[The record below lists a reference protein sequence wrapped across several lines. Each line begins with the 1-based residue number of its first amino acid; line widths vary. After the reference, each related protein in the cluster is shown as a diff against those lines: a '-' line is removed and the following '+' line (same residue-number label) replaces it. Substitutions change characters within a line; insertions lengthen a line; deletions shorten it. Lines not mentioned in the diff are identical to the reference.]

1 MIMADLQI
9 TTKCIASLVKQIQI
23 SGKLYT
29 PSSRQR
35 VVNNMF
41 LSATI
46 LSYALQSD
54 DLKNENIVNYWYMKN
69 YINIIFI
76 PKLR

>member
-9 TTKCIASLVKQIQI
+9 TTNCIASLVKQIQI
-23 SGKLYT
+23 LGKLYT